1 MHPDFI
7 EVYDEALDAAT
18 CAALIR
24 RFDASNKAVRGQTGS
39 GVNTSLKD
47 SWDICITDHAE
58 WNDVVARFNQ
68 AVMGGLKLYL
78 RRYAHAALAPLQL
91 QIPDPETG
99 QHKVLDARGLADLDD
114 QMLTAIIMKVFRPG
128 TINIQKYIA
137 DQGGY
142 PYWHCELYPKADN
155 GETLHRV
162 VLWTIYLN
170 DAFAE
175 GETEFFYQ
183 HRKIKPRTGSL
194 LIAPTAFTHTHRGNM
209 PKGGNKY
216 IATSWILF
224 NRAEV
229 LFGQAA
235 PPPTSLPSGKP
246 AKKK

>member
-1 MHPDFI
+1 
-7 EVYDEALDAAT
+7 
-18 CAALIR
+18 
-24 RFDASNKAVRGQTGS
+24 
-39 GVNTSLKD
+39 
-47 SWDICITDHAE
+47 
-58 WNDVVARFNQ
+58 VVVRFNQ
-68 AVMGGLKLYL
+68 AVMSGLKLYL
-78 RRYAHAALAPLQL
+78 RQYAHAALAPLQL
-91 QIPDPETG
+91 RIPDKTG
-99 QHKVLDARGLADLDD
+99 EHKVLDAQGLADLDD
-114 QMLTAIIMKVFRPG
+114 RMLTAIIMKVFRPG

-170 DAFAE
+170 DGFAE
-175 GETEFFYQ
+175 GETEFLYQ

-229 LFGQAA
+229 LFGQPATPQ
-235 PPPTSLPSGKP
+235 PPGKP

>member
-7 EVYDEALDAAT
+7 EVYDEALDAQT

-24 RFDASNKAVRGQTGS
+24 RFDASGKAVRGKTGS
-39 GVNTSLKD
+39 GVDTTLKD
-47 SWDICITDHAE
+47 SWDICISDYPE
-58 WNDVVARFNQ
+58 WNEAVARFNQ
-68 AVMGGLKLYL
+68 AVMTGLKHYL
-78 RRYAHAALAPLQL
+78 RQYAHAALAPLQL
-91 QIPDPETG
+91 KIPDAATG
-99 QHKVLDARGLADLDD
+99 ELQVLDAEALAALDD
-114 QMLTAIIMKVFRPG
+114 RMLTAIIMKVFRPG

-170 DAFAE
+170 DGFAE
-175 GETEFFYQ
+175 GETEFLYQ
-183 HRKIKPRTGSL
+183 QRKITPRTGSL

-224 NRAEV
+224 NRAET
-229 LFGQAA
+229 LFAQPAAAA
-235 PPPTSLPSGKP
+235 PAAKPSN
-246 AKKK
+246 KK

>member
-7 EVYDEALDAAT
+7 EVYDEALDAST

-24 RFDASNKAVRGQTGS
+24 RFDASDKVVRGQTGS
-39 GVNTSLKD
+39 GINTSLKD
-47 SWDICITDHAE
+47 SWDICITEHPE
-58 WNDVVARFNQ
+58 WNDAVARFNQ
-68 AVMGGLKLYL
+68 VVMTGLKYYL
-78 RRYAHAALAPLQL
+78 RQYAHAALAPLQL
-91 QIPDPETG
+91 KIPDAETG
-99 QHKVLDARGLADLDD
+99 QHKELDAQGLAGLDD
-114 QMLTAIIMKVFRPG
+114 RMLTAIIMKVFRPG

-162 VLWTIYLN
+162 VLWTVYLN
-170 DAFAE
+170 DDFAE
-175 GETEFFYQ
+175 GETEFLYQ
-183 HRKIKPRTGSL
+183 NRKIRPRTGSL

-229 LFGQAA
+229 LFGQPEAA
-235 PPPTSLPSGKP
+235 AQAAHPV
-246 AKKK
+246 KK